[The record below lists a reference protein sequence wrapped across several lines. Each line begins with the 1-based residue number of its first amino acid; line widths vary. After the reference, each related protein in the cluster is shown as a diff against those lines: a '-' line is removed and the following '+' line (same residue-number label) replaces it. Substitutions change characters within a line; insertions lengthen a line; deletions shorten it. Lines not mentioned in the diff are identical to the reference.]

1 MHAAIAQHRVALAQ
15 YLVTL
20 TNGEGTTHPST
31 CTAPSASP
39 SSGVVSLLLA
49 ISGACWADDATS
61 NPSEGSLEL
70 PTITNTTSI
79 ARVSRQRIM
88 QYNYTGYL
96 RSSPSPQRQQTA
108 RLQPTRRLRL
118 SAAHVSVRS
127 PAMQR
132 WPPQPTAQHRHSRQ
146 PPAASSQSS
155 YPARPHPRC
164 PQIFSV

>member
-1 MHAAIAQHRVALAQ
+1 MIPIDPLTKGKLTLPKPLFTRYQVEPENERMRRKMAQRRLVWKIEPFQSAWRAEALEGRQRSSSEPWLHAAIAQHRVALAQ

-96 RSSPSPQRQQTA
+96 RSSPSP
-108 RLQPTRRLRL
+108 
-118 SAAHVSVRS
+118 
-127 PAMQR
+127 
-132 WPPQPTAQHRHSRQ
+132 
-146 PPAASSQSS
+146 
-155 YPARPHPRC
+155 
-164 PQIFSV
+164 